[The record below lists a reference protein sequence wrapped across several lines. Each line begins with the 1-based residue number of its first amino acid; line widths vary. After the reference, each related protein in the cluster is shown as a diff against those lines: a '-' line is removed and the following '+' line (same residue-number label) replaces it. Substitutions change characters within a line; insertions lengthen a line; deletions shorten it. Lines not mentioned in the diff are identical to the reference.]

1 MNGQIRDENAEL
13 VAKIARPDEERGWNQ
28 EDFARKADL
37 NRQTARRILL
47 RDVGRKLRNVT
58 IGRCARAL
66 GLPVDDLRYQ
76 PLERLLSRAVHHGLD
91 DLDPGLRRAYDQA
104 TQPELQTWLERN
116 AERASRL
123 SDEELDELYSLQGT
137 GGPLTRTGVEHFVA
151 LLERRRRLLQ
161 QVRAISGTE
170 YLDVLEKV
178 VALMYEKI
186 QPYKDGSETRQSR

>member
-13 VAKIARPDEERGWNQ
+13 VAKIARLVEERGWNQ

-66 GLPVDDLRYQ
+66 GLSVDDLRQQ
-76 PLERLLSRAVHHGLD
+76 PLERLLSRAVHHRLD
-91 DLDPGLRRAYDQA
+91 DLEPSVQRAYERA

-123 SDEELDELYSLQGT
+123 GDEELDELYSLQGT
-137 GGPLTRTGVEHFVA
+137 GGPLTRTGVEYFVA
-151 LLERRRRLLQ
+151 LIERRRRLLQ

-186 QPYKDGSETRQSR
+186 QPYKDGSEASQSR